1 MREIIIA
8 SANERAAEKI
18 KSILQYNSLFVSNIY
33 ASGSEILSYASIRP
47 NAIIICGKLSDGMSA
62 LTLADM
68 LPNGFDLIWL
78 MPSGEFS
85 PGFVSNLI
93 TLNMPINRVEFVNT
107 VRVLAAT
114 ASEKYE
120 RKNVRSKG
128 DEDLLSKAKQRLM
141 ERHLISEREAHKLIQ
156 RKSMD
161 VGIKLLDVARLIME
175 EE

>member
-8 SANERAAEKI
+8 SANERAAESI
-18 KSILQYNSLFVSNIY
+18 KNILQAESLFVSNIY

-47 NAIIICGKLSDGMSA
+47 DAVIICGKLSDGMSA

-78 MPSGEFS
+78 MPSGVFS

-93 TLNMPINRVEFVNT
+93 TLNMPVNRMDFVNT
-107 VRVLAAT
+107 VRVLSAT
-114 ASEKYE
+114 VSEKYE
-120 RKNVRSKG
+120 RKSVRSAN
-128 DEDLLSKAKQRLM
+128 DEDLLTKAKQILM

-156 RKSMD
+156 RKSMET
-161 VGIKLLDVARLIME
+161 GIKLLDVARLIIE
-175 EE
+175 EQ